1 MLDGPHP
8 VGMTVVG
15 FLYFIVGILEFFAGI
30 GLVLLAGLGQSDIIS
45 NVGQNA
51 QDWLKN
57 NSMLVLVMGL
67 ATLAVAIIDLAIGY
81 GCFKG
86 WGWVW
91 TAGMAFA
98 FISLVLSL
106 FVAWSRGFTLSD
118 TASGL
123 VGSIITIFIILYLN
137 TRKVRIWFGKSE

>member
-1 MLDGPHP
+1 MAERPRPIGI
-8 VGMTVVG
+8 TIVG
-15 FLYFIVGILEFFAGI
+15 FLYFIIGILELFVGI
-30 GLVLLAGLGQSDIIS
+30 GMILLAGLSKGDILN

-57 NSMLVLVMGL
+57 DTTIVLAIGLVILI
-67 ATLAVAIIDLAIGY
+67 VAIVDLALGY

-91 TAGMAFA
+91 TSGMVFA

-106 FVAWSRGFTLSD
+106 FSAWSRGFTLSD
-118 TASGL
+118 TVSGL
-123 VGSIITIFIILYLN
+123 VGAIIPIIIILYLN
-137 TRKVRIWFGKSE
+137 TKKVRVWFGRSA